1 MGQDTLDF
9 GTSFSSVSRRKVCQA
24 GVSFPFEP
32 TEGGQSSV
40 RYAHFVLASFQKILN
55 SFNPVLP
62 RILIFLRGV
71 RCLFRFP
78 VLFNKTVAF
87 SEDRQDNKSFFVH
100 ADSGGPS

>member
-78 VLFNKTVAF
+78 SPDLKGFAMQGQTRYPGYKLINSINLV
-87 SEDRQDNKSFFVH
+87 
-100 ADSGGPS
+100 

>member
-78 VLFNKTVAF
+78 VNPFFPLDIPNKT
-87 SEDRQDNKSFFVH
+87 
-100 ADSGGPS
+100 

>member
-78 VLFNKTVAF
+78 LLGWNMLDTLHKPSNNKWLY
-87 SEDRQDNKSFFVH
+87 SKES
-100 ADSGGPS
+100 SP

>member
-78 VLFNKTVAF
+78 ENLMKDVYKL
-87 SEDRQDNKSFFVH
+87 SDNCIIHTRLIHETYFE
-100 ADSGGPS
+100 